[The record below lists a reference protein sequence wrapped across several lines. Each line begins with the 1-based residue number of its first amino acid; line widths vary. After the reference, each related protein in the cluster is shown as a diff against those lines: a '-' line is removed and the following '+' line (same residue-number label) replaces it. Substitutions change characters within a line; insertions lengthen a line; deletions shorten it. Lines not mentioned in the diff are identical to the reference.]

1 MKRVYIP
8 VFCIIVFMT
17 NQNINPQALGP
28 FSCKYTPQIPQL
40 LQQLNCSIAIS
51 TYQAGKVV
59 FISAKDEN
67 SLVQLPRNF
76 EKAMGIA
83 EDSQKDKIAIACK
96 DEVIVFRNSQDLA
109 AFYPNAPNKYD
120 ALYLPRNTFHTGA
133 IDIHDLNFGNNGELY
148 AVNTLFSSIVKIDD
162 NYNFTPFWSP
172 PQINKITSEDKCHLN
187 GMAMHNGEPKYATAF
202 NDGNTPQSWRDKIT
216 ETGVIYNIEKN
227 KIIANG
233 LAMPHTPRIYNGELY
248 VLLSATGEL
257 VKINKENGT
266 YDVVVKIGGFVR
278 GMSLHKDYLF
288 IGQSKLRKNSS
299 TFGKLPFA
307 KDANQAGI
315 VIIHLPTASIAGKIT
330 YLTSLDE
337 IYDIHILADKTRPNI
352 LNTLTEDY
360 KEGLSIPKTTFWK
373 RMKE

>member
-1 MKRVYIP
+1 MSNLDENK
-8 VFCIIVFMT
+8 
-17 NQNINPQALGP
+17 ALSP
-28 FSCKYTPQIPQL
+28 FSCQFSPQVPEL
-40 LQQLNCSIAIS
+40 LQKLNCTIAIS
-51 TYQAGKVV
+51 TYQAGKLV

-67 SLVQLPRNF
+67 SLTQLPRNF
-76 EKAMGIA
+76 QKAMGIA
-83 EDSQKDKIAIACK
+83 EDKNKEKLALACK
-96 DEVIVFRNSQDLA
+96 DEIIIFKNSPELA
-109 AFYPNAPNKYD
+109 NYYPKAPKKYD
-120 ALYLPRNTFHTGA
+120 ALYMPRSTYHTGA
-133 IDIHDLNFGNNGELY
+133 LDIHDLSFGNNNKLF
-148 AVNTLFSSIVKIDD
+148 AVNTLFSCIVKIDND
-162 NYNFTPFWSP
+162 YNFTPFWSP
-172 PQINKITSEDKCHLN
+172 PQINKITSEDRCHLN

-202 NDGNTPQSWRDKIT
+202 NNGNTPQSWRDKIT
-216 ETGVIYNIEKN
+216 ETGVIYDIEKN
-227 KIIANG
+227 KIIAEG

-307 KDANQAGI
+307 KDANQSGI
-315 VIIHLPTASIAGKIT
+315 VIVHLPTASIAGKIT

-360 KEGLSIPKTTFWK
+360 KEGLSIPETTFWK
-373 RMKE
+373 RKKE